1 MSSHQFSSSIY
12 WDSLFFS
19 HTNKQKQCRDDIY
32 RTQKSSTIG
41 VPITPGAVPKKK
53 QWVTDADATRS
64 GSWTKPY
71 VVTTHCARFVW
82 AGATA
87 RRDFIIPGSS
97 VTFARSKRKRGRL
110 LEKRLRERQQR
121 NDKLKLV
128 PFSFLI
134 SLHNKALWA
143 ISSCFDK
150 VYEHQFVSVLT
161 FYQTY
166 SSLCLY
172 PCIPLNFMSGL

>member
-1 MSSHQFSSSIY
+1 MKQMTSHQFSSSIYWDSLVSQMSSHQFSSSIY

-41 VPITPGAVPKKK
+41 VPITPGAVPKKTVCDGCGCDEEWQLNQTLCCHYTCK
-53 QWVTDADATRS
+53 VCM
-64 GSWTKPY
+64 G
-71 VVTTHCARFVW
+71 
-82 AGATA
+82 G
-87 RRDFIIPGSS
+87 
-97 VTFARSKRKRGRL
+97 SKRKRGRL

-134 SLHNKALWA
+134 SHFSFLCTIKLFELFHLVS
-143 ISSCFDK
+143 ISSM
-150 VYEHQFVSVLT
+150 SI
-161 FYQTY
+161 
-166 SSLCLY
+166 SLSL
-172 PCIPLNFMSGL
+172 F